1 MNLTVP
7 FAARSSSDALDR
19 SEQPQRLRRGSGKEE
34 RVATSKVVGSVAG
47 LWRFPVKSMR
57 GEQLDQAEL
66 TERGLL
72 GDRAYALIDADT
84 GKVVSAKS
92 VRLFPGLFGCQATFV
107 EPPRLGREM
116 PPVRIALPDGTSVKS
131 DSSDLDRILSACFKR
146 DVTLARA
153 APEDFTIDQ
162 YHPDLEDLD
171 PAGHRDAVVEQK
183 LGSAFYAEAGLAS
196 PVPVGAFFDLF
207 PVSVLTTS
215 TLEQLNELRP
225 QSRFDQR
232 RFRMNVIVRTKEPG
246 FLENDWVSHELGM
259 GSAVRLIVALRD
271 PRCVMTTLAQDDLPE
286 DTDILRTLIRHNR
299 IQVGDS
305 GQFPCAG
312 VYAVVA
318 TPGMVRTGDRVELA

>member
-1 MNLTVP
+1 M
-7 FAARSSSDALDR
+7 
-19 SEQPQRLRRGSGKEE
+19 
-34 RVATSKVVGSVAG
+34 ATSEVVGSVAG

-57 GEQLDQAEL
+57 GERLEQAEL

-92 VRLFPGLFGCQATFV
+92 VRLFPDLFGCQAAFV
-107 EPPRLGREM
+107 EPPRSGREL
-116 PPVRIALPDGTSVKS
+116 PPVRIALPDGSSVTS
-131 DSSDLDRILSACFKR
+131 DSGDVDRALSVCFKR

-162 YHPDLEDLD
+162 YHPDVEDLD

-183 LGSAFYAEAGLAS
+183 LGSAFFAEAGLAS
-196 PVPVGAFFDLF
+196 PVPVGSFFDLF

-215 TLEQLNELRP
+215 TLEQLSEFRP
-225 QSRFDQR
+225 QSRFDEC
-232 RFRMNVIVRTKEPG
+232 RFRMNVIVDTKEPG
-246 FLENDWVSHELGM
+246 FLENDWVGHELGI
-259 GSAVRLIVALRD
+259 GDTVRLNVALPD
-271 PRCVMTTLAQDDLPE
+271 PRCVMTTLAQDDLPK
-286 DTDILRTLIRHNR
+286 DTDILRTLTRHNR
-299 IQVGDS
+299 VRVGDA

-318 TPGMVRTGDRVELA
+318 APGTVRTGDRVGLN